1 MVYLN
6 PEKMESGALPHKDR
20 TTNGNKV
27 PFARLFPNIQF
38 AFQYRS
44 HAFILKVSR
53 DTDKKLLICFQF
65 VKYFETALQSRQ
77 FAW

>member
-65 VKYFETALQSRQ
+65 VKYFETALQFRQ